1 MTQEQK
7 NKFKVGDLV
16 RCVKT
21 SGFGSHAGLL
31 HRRGDLAVIV
41 STEVK
46 GLFHVDGREDKYME
60 VHLQR
65 KNKTIKTYI
74 DSWSLL
80 E

>member
-1 MTQEQK
+1 MRQEQK

-16 RCVKT
+16 RY
-21 SGFGSHAGLL
+21 GNWGLVTGL
-31 HRRGDLAVIV
+31 PYLLRRGDLAVIV

-46 GLFHVDGREDKYME
+46 GLFHVDGWEDKYME